1 MDGISQKDYSGEFIG
16 QGVPGLNRKE
26 DGKSLQREGKM
37 YVRLRTEWNSYW
49 KDSILDIPD
58 EEARDLIRQRIAI
71 PAKKDDCMRTIGRV
85 PRDKSLWEPDRD
97 KMVKVS
103 KNKERNDRSERRK
116 RRIDRGDDL

>member
-1 MDGISQKDYSGEFIG
+1 MDGISQKDYFGEFIG
-16 QGVPGLNRKE
+16 QGMPGLNRKE
-26 DGKSLQREGKM
+26 DGKALRREKEM
-37 YVRLRTEWNSYW
+37 YIRLRTEWDSYW
-49 KDSILDIPD
+49 KDSILDLPD

-71 PAKKDDCMRTIGRV
+71 PTKKDDCMKEIGRA
-85 PRDKSLWEPDRD
+85 PRDKMLWGPDKN